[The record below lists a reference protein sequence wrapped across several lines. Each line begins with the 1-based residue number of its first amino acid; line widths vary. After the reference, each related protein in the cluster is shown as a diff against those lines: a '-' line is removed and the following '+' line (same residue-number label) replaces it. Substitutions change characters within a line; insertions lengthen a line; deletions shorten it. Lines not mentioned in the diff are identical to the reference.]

1 MQRECCLE
9 GPVTS
14 FLRIAAVGFAGNS
27 TAGAPRRTDGGACKV
42 CGPRLRFSPGWGSD
56 SDVSRA
62 GCADAAPASESRGF
76 VSPNK

>member
-14 FLRIAAVGFAGNS
+14 FLRIAAVGSAGNS
-27 TAGAPRRTDGGACKV
+27 TAGAPRRTDGGASTV
-42 CGPRLRFSPGWGSD
+42 CGQRLRFSPGWASD

-62 GCADAAPASESRGF
+62 GCADAASESRGF